1 MRPVRLLA
9 MVELPQFVTGPAKNL
24 LEFARLAREGA
35 GGRAVDTTLVV
46 FRLPPGPRRLLDA
59 AAASGIRVV
68 SVSPWNRWD
77 RKVLGEL
84 VALTRE
90 LQPDIVETHALLSH
104 FVVRFAGLPRL
115 APWVA
120 FHHGYTWPDVRTRLY
135 NQADRWSLR
144 AAARVVTNC
153 QAFRHQLRR
162 RGLPDGRI
170 AVIHNA
176 IDPQWGAKARNGAA
190 ELRARLGIPEDKK
203 IILSV
208 GRLSREKDHV
218 TLVEA
223 LAHLR
228 QQGAQAHLLIVGEG
242 PERPKIEARARS
254 LGLTEH
260 VTLTGSAP
268 AEPYFGVA
276 DVFAL
281 PSRSEGSANVL
292 LEAMTTRVPVVAT
305 RVGGIVEMISD
316 RETGLLV
323 PPGDPRALASAL
335 HQLLHDPVLAETLTT
350 QAGAVVRSRFN
361 PEARAT
367 RIVELFGEVLNGQA
381 GS

>member
-1 MRPVRLLA
+1 

-35 GGRAVDTTLVV
+35 GGRAVETTLVV

-59 AAASGIRVV
+59 AAAAGIRVV
-68 SVSPWNRWD
+68 PVSPWNRWD
-77 RKVLGEL
+77 RKVVGEL

-162 RGLPDGRI
+162 RGIPDGRI
-170 AVIHNA
+170 TVIHNA
-176 IDPQWGAKARNGAA
+176 IDPHWGANGRNSAA
-190 ELRARLGIPEDKK
+190 ELRTRLGIPADKK
-203 IILSV
+203 IVLSV

-218 TLVEA
+218 ALVEA

-228 QQGAQAHLLIVGEG
+228 RQDARAHLLIVGGG
-242 PERPKIEARARS
+242 PERPRIEARTRS

-260 VTLTGSAP
+260 VTLTGGAP
-268 AEPYFGVA
+268 AEAYFGVA

-281 PSRSEGSANVL
+281 PSRSEGFANVL
-292 LEAMTTRVPVVAT
+292 LEAMATRVPAVAT
-305 RVGGIVEMISD
+305 RVGGVAEVISH

-323 PPGDPRALASAL
+323 PPGDLRAMASAL
-335 HQLLHDPVLAETLTT
+335 HELLHDPVLAETLTT
-350 QAGAVVRSRFN
+350 QAGATVRSRFA
-361 PEARAT
+361 PEARVS
-367 RIVELFGEVLNGQA
+367 RIVELFGEVLSGQA
-381 GS
+381 GT